1 MCYKILNVNAEE
13 ITFKV
18 NRVTLPPSTKI
29 NLSPRFK
36 RQVKTADQNP
46 DLKLIALSMSI
57 KSTEDD
63 PKPFD
68 LYISFVGHFE
78 VSDIDSPEAH
88 EDFLTRATN
97 DLFHYLRSAA
107 TSVTAAANIAPFILP
122 IQAPYFPP
130 TNEQFFY
137 CG

>member
-1 MCYKILNVNAEE
+1 MRYKILNVNAEE

-18 NRVTLPPSTKI
+18 NRISLPPSTKI

-36 RQVKTADQNP
+36 RQVKTNDQNP
-46 DLKLIALSMSI
+46 GLKLIALSMSI
-57 KSTEDD
+57 KSTQDD

-68 LYISFVGHFE
+68 LYISFVGNFE
-78 VSDIDSPEAH
+78 VSGIDDNETH
-88 EDFLTRATN
+88 EEFLLRATN

-107 TSVTAAANIAPFILP
+107 TTVTTGANIAPFNLP

-130 TNEQFFY
+130 TND
-137 CG
+137 